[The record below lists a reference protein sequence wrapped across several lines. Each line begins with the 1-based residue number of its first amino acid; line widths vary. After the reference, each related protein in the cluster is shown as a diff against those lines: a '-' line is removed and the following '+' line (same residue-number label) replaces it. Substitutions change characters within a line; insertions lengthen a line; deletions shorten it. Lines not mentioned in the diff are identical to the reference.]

1 MKEQWTDKIRQR
13 METLDVKAPE
23 GLLDDI
29 KAEMARRSIVPSTTR
44 KPHRRT
50 AAMWVWR
57 GVACAA
63 MIALVAGV
71 GTWLM
76 APRGDLQP
84 HLADSNPKQTVQ
96 SVPASSAAT
105 TLQATEETIH
115 EGKGGRVQRMMAA
128 LMAPSRNVEETSPT
142 TDTTDGNPQPALSTD
157 KQVGSSETT
166 APTPEKK
173 PVRETKVKR
182 PSDLYGPAGERT
194 LAYTSRNSR
203 GGRITMYA
211 YYQGGIINRAAQ
223 PAMEA
228 MVSAP
233 GDLFYQKV
241 EQLMLMA
248 SQVRSVETHAHHR
261 LPVKFGLSA
270 RYHINDKWSVQSGVT
285 YSYHSSDITTG
296 EQTTEQHLHF
306 VGIPVAASYNVW
318 GNRHVNVYVTAG
330 GEAEK
335 MVKGQ
340 SSMVYNGKTIR
351 EDVKM
356 SEIQLSAIVAAGAEY
371 KATDRLSIYV
381 EPGATYHFDNGS
393 DIKTYYNDKP
403 LNFSLNV
410 GVRLNVGKR

>member
-29 KAEMARRSIVPSTTR
+29 KAEMARRGIVPSATR

-157 KQVGSSETT
+157 KQVGSSETQ

-173 PVRETKVKR
+173 PVRETHVTR
-182 PSDLYGPAGERT
+182 PSD
-194 LAYTSRNSR
+194 
-203 GGRITMYA
+203 
-211 YYQGGIINRAAQ
+211 
-223 PAMEA
+223 
-228 MVSAP
+228 
-233 GDLFYQKV
+233 
-241 EQLMLMA
+241 
-248 SQVRSVETHAHHR
+248 
-261 LPVKFGLSA
+261 
-270 RYHINDKWSVQSGVT
+270 
-285 YSYHSSDITTG
+285 
-296 EQTTEQHLHF
+296 
-306 VGIPVAASYNVW
+306 
-318 GNRHVNVYVTAG
+318 
-330 GEAEK
+330 
-335 MVKGQ
+335 
-340 SSMVYNGKTIR
+340 
-351 EDVKM
+351 
-356 SEIQLSAIVAAGAEY
+356 
-371 KATDRLSIYV
+371 
-381 EPGATYHFDNGS
+381 
-393 DIKTYYNDKP
+393 
-403 LNFSLNV
+403 
-410 GVRLNVGKR
+410 